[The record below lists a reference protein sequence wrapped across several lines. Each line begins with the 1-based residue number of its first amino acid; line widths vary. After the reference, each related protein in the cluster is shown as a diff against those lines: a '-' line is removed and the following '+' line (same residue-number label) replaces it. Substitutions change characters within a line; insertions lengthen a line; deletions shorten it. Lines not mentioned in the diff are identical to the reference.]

1 MSIPSYDEATWLAVL
16 DGVESIYGEAHEPMN
31 PHATIHALRMMHD
44 HYAGMSLT
52 GAVAKHYALLRRQL
66 GLDVAPLPPVSAVT
80 DTWPR
85 LGLSYYTS
93 LTDPRVDP
101 ADFATRLQDAG
112 ATHTRVWLLD
122 AWAVG
127 QLGTNQYFGYVPWEQ
142 TDDGRFD
149 LWKVN
154 QAYLDR
160 LRAYVEAM
168 NAHGILPELSGLELY
183 TWSDR
188 KQNLLWVPD
197 ANLGPFRKN
206 KQGVYYAD
214 DTAFDRIG
222 QPAGEDAFLG
232 HFYSQVVATLTGLAY
247 AVELANEMPQK
258 ELHARLRHLWRAA
271 GYRGTLGVSRNEDS
285 PGQAK
290 NMKIGKLDGYDR
302 IAFHGRRDLAYLD
315 EVYDDEPE
323 YKTFRDFYASGTCDP
338 HRIVLSSDG
347 CRKSTNVEDA
357 YDYDALGAVFTDA
370 LARGYSAEHQS
381 ALKLR
386 GFVEGRIDL
395 NDLEVDWMLSLR
407 R

>member
-1 MSIPSYDEATWLAVL
+1 MSLPPYDEATWLTVL
-16 DGVESIYGEAHEPMN
+16 DGIETIYGEAHEPMN
-31 PHATIHALRMMHD
+31 PHATIHALRTMHD
-44 HYAGMSLT
+44 YHAGMSLT
-52 GAVAKHYALLRRQL
+52 GAVAKHYAALRRQL
-66 GLDVAPLPPVSAVT
+66 GLVSPVPPAPAVT

-85 LGLSYYTS
+85 VGLSYYTS
-93 LTDPRVDP
+93 ATDPRVDP
-101 ADFATRLQDAG
+101 AAFATRLQDAG

-127 QLGTNQYFGYVPWEQ
+127 QHGTGQYLGYVPWEQ
-142 TDDGRFD
+142 PLDGRFD
-149 LWKVN
+149 LWAVN

-183 TWSDR
+183 SWSDR
-188 KQNLLWVPD
+188 KQGMLWVPD

-206 KQGVYYAD
+206 KQGIFYSD

-247 AVELANEMPQK
+247 AVEIANEMPQK

-271 GYRGTLGVSRNEDS
+271 GYRGSLGVNRNEDT
-285 PGQAK
+285 PGQFK
-290 NMKIGKLDGYDR
+290 NMRIGQLDGYDR
-302 IAFHGRRDLAYLD
+302 IAFHGRKDLAYLD
-315 EVYDDEPE
+315 EVYADEPV
-323 YKTFRDFYASGTCDP
+323 YPTFRSFYASGPDAK
-338 HRIVLSSDG
+338 RICLSSDG
-347 CRKSTNVEDA
+347 CRQSTNVDDA